1 MDVCAIYTNHEAL
14 HMPKTSQNKP
24 FAASSFLSDHGIEVG
39 EVTRNF
45 INAPCIWCGGSPT
58 SPTPLGFH
66 RTGGYCSCFRCG
78 ARPLVPTIAR
88 LLSLTLPQ
96 AQAIRDQYTY
106 ADASQA
112 SLDIVYAD
120 SCTPPGGPLTT
131 RYKAYLESR
140 GLDPDWIA
148 LEYGVLAAGPRCRW
162 YGESKAW
169 RGADFSDRLIVPI
182 KDRLGRVVAFQGRTI
197 RKDEGLRWKFPPL
210 DRVAAHYKEGLY
222 GLHAVKGDTVAVVEG
237 IGDAWKLG
245 RGSVASY
252 GTSMTGAQVR
262 LLGAFRRVVLL
273 FDSEPLAQGR
283 ARMYARDIA
292 ALGAQVQVVDLE
304 LPMGPTG
311 KTVDIGDLGAVEI
324 GAIRREIG
332 L

>member
-1 MDVCAIYTNHEAL
+1 MRSSTSSQVMSNH
-14 HMPKTSQNKP
+14 KP

-39 EVTRNF
+39 GVSRNY
-45 INAPCIWCGGSPT
+45 IDAPCCWCGGSPT

-66 RTGGYCSCFRCG
+66 RTAGTVYCWRCFSHD
-78 ARPLVPTIAR
+78 LVHTIAR
-88 LLSLTLPQ
+88 LLSLSLPQ
-96 AQAIRDQYTY
+96 AQDIRDQYTY

-112 SLDIVYAD
+112 SLDIMYAD
-120 SCTPPGGPLTT
+120 SCTPPGGPLTP

-169 RGADFSDRLIVPI
+169 KGSDFSDRLIVPI

-237 IGDAWKLG
+237 IVDAWKLG
-245 RGSVASY
+245 RGSVCSY

-292 ALGAQVQVVDLE
+292 ALGARVDCVDLE
-304 LPMGPTG
+304 LPMGPMG

-332 L
+332 I